1 MSLPCP
7 RSNETHTYI
16 YIYRHFY
23 PTNFLPYLSVTKLTN
38 FTNISETGPEAIRGY
53 VSKQTNRSGQG
64 PLYTSKC
71 CMPDRD
77 LALETSARA
86 LPRTMPGSAERVGHG
101 DLRSVSCA
109 VAWRSCRRFSTT
121 WWRRFFGRSRHGFGT
136 AGAGI
141 EAFPLFVAS
150 TPPERGM
157 RACRLCWRKASFPL
171 RVTRS

>member
-53 VSKQTNRSGQG
+53 VSKQTTRSGQG
-64 PLYTSKC
+64 LLCTSKG

-77 LALETSARA
+77 LALEISALAAQSGWAAEICVQFPVLSRGA
-86 LPRTMPGSAERVGHG
+86 LAAGS
-101 DLRSVSCA
+101 
-109 VAWRSCRRFSTT
+109 
-121 WWRRFFGRSRHGFGT
+121 
-136 AGAGI
+136 
-141 EAFPLFVAS
+141 
-150 TPPERGM
+150 
-157 RACRLCWRKASFPL
+157 PL
-171 RVTRS
+171 RGGDGFLDGPGTDSAPLALVSKHSLSLWPRRLRRGECGLVVCAGGKQVSRCA